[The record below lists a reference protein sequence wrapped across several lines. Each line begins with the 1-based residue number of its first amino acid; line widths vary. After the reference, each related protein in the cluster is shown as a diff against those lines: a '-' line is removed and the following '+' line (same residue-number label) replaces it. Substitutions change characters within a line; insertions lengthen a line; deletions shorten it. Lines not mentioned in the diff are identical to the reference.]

1 MALREWRERN
11 GKSQQD
17 VARLVGA
24 ANATVVSRWERGVHL
39 PRKDEMVRLYVL
51 TRGEVPPNSF
61 YDLPDLASL
70 LADPA
75 PGAQAAA

>member
-39 PRKDEMVRLYVL
+39 PRKDEMVRLYVV

-61 YDLPDLASL
+61 YDLPDLSTSAEE
-70 LADPA
+70 
-75 PGAQAAA
+75 AA